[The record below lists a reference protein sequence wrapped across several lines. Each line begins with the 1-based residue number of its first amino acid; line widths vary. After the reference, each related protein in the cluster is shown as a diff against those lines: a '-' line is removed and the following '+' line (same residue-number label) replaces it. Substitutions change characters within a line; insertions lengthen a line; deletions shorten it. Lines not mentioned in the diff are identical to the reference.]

1 MASHYMDRKMLKW
14 LPFQSL
20 PEQADEISALLN
32 GRKQESMPILSDDQ
46 YQTLQ
51 YRFEE
56 AFHSKETIHVTY
68 FKHGARHQLSGIILG
83 ADPLNRI
90 LVLNTGT
97 ISLDFVIYIE

>member
-1 MASHYMDRKMLKW
+1 MDRKMLKW

-20 PEQADEISALLN
+20 PEQAGEISMLLK
-32 GRKQESMPILSDDQ
+32 GREVETMPELSSDQ

-68 FKHGARHQLSGIILG
+68 FKNGSRHTLSGVIVG
-83 ADPLNRI
+83 ADLSNRI
-90 LVLNTGT
+90 LILNTGT
-97 ISLDFVIYIE
+97 ILLDFVIYID